1 MSYQLY
7 ENECL
12 APYCSMK
19 AGGNAKYL
27 VLPKSE
33 KELISAIGEFRSKG
47 EKYIV
52 AGNCSNLLFPD
63 EGFDGAVIIT
73 TGIRGISVDEGI
85 ITAYCGETLS
95 TLARFAMENSV
106 SGLEFCH
113 GIPGTVGGGVYMNAG
128 AYGGELSQCFVSGK
142 FLDENGE
149 RITLASEEMEFG
161 YRKSVLQRKKLTLLS
176 ASFRGT
182 EGIKSEIKNKMDEFM
197 ASRKAKQP
205 LEYPSC
211 GSAFKRPQG
220 HFAGALIEQCGLKGY
235 SVGGAKISEKHAG
248 FIINYNKATA
258 TDVIK
263 LIDSV
268 SETVLEKTGI
278 RLEPEIRIITSQDNI

>member
-33 KELISAIGEFRSKG
+33 EELISAIGKFRNEG

-73 TGIRGISVDEGI
+73 TGIRGISVGEGV

-95 TLARFAMENSV
+95 TLARVAMENSV
-106 SGLEFCH
+106 SGFEFFH

-128 AYGGELSQCFVSGK
+128 AYGGELSQCFVSGE

-149 RITLASEEMEFG
+149 KIKLTSEEMEFG
-161 YRKSVLQRKKLTLLS
+161 YRKSILQRKKLTLLS

-220 HFAGALIEQCGLKGY
+220 NFAGALIEQCGLKGY

-248 FIINYNKATA
+248 FIINYDKATA
-258 TDVIK
+258 TDVIN
-263 LIDSV
+263 LMDSV
-268 SETVLEKTGI
+268 TEIVLANTGI
-278 RLEPEIRIITSQDNI
+278 RLEPEIRIIKS